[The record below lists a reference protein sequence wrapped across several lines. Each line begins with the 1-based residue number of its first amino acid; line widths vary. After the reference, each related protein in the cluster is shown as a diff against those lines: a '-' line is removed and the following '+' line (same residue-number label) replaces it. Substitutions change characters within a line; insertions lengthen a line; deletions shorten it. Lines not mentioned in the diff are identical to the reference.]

1 MAEEGKDT
9 SSWYKV
15 PTWSGDPS
23 EWRAFKREMSWW
35 IASLDPISS
44 GKYNVAARWAL
55 RQSGVVRA
63 RCEEYDPADLAGTP
77 AVEGTDPESGD
88 KVVLQAADPFSGLQK
103 LLRSLEDSMGKT
115 ALDRKGELRKQF
127 YQSIRRSPG
136 ERIATFC
143 TRYRTLTGEMK
154 REGIVLPSEEL
165 GWFLKDRLGLD
176 ALRVQLLET
185 ALAGREEYDQVETE
199 VLRLF
204 RDLHV
209 ADPLMKSKPFNNHGD
224 QWQTP
229 LQRFLSQPQ
238 QGARQGAP
246 SSSTSSLKSFKTSSS
261 YRFKPSSNASSG
273 RSAYVVE
280 DADDGDE
287 EECDEELVPDD
298 SGNGVPSLEEV
309 LQTEAEVLA
318 AEIQELEESGE
329 VESSI
334 LEGLETGVEQ
344 AAESLV
350 TMREARSKI
359 NEIKKD
365 RGYHRNSSNPKVKLN
380 GNQVEKKKGKTQCWD
395 CGEYGHWGGDAQ
407 CPKPGAGLFKPKG
420 AGKKSSGSS
429 GVGKQV
435 KVVETLN
442 TEHVF
447 EENEMGQHEV
457 LMVNVGSL
465 PFSEAL
471 ASSKQEK
478 TGAPGLARDKVLVGA
493 LDSACSRTCAGDTWL
508 KHYLHTLK
516 MAPQPI
522 QDLVTTAQEEELFRF
537 GNGGP
542 QRSSVRYRLP
552 MMVGGNLVAV
562 WVSVVK
568 VPSLGLLLGRDFSDG
583 IGAVVSFTKQK
594 LRPDFLDGK
603 LIDLAQVSAG
613 HFALRL
619 VPSSWP
625 RLGSHRWRR
634 WGEDGIIE
642 QQLSVSDWF
651 SKKFHQ
657 PCKQFDVD
665 VSTHEHLVTE
675 KGIQATQ
682 FAFISVPMSVAS
694 PVQAMLAGC

>member
-1 MAEEGKDT
+1 
-9 SSWYKV
+9 
-15 PTWSGDPS
+15 
-23 EWRAFKREMSWW
+23 
-35 IASLDPISS
+35 
-44 GKYNVAARWAL
+44 
-55 RQSGVVRA
+55 
-63 RCEEYDPADLAGTP
+63 
-77 AVEGTDPESGD
+77 
-88 KVVLQAADPFSGLQK
+88 
-103 LLRSLEDSMGKT
+103 
-115 ALDRKGELRKQF
+115 
-127 YQSIRRSPG
+127 
-136 ERIATFC
+136 
-143 TRYRTLTGEMK
+143 
-154 REGIVLPSEEL
+154 
-165 GWFLKDRLGLD
+165 
-176 ALRVQLLET
+176 
-185 ALAGREEYDQVETE
+185 
-199 VLRLF
+199 
-204 RDLHV
+204 
-209 ADPLMKSKPFNNHGD
+209 
-224 QWQTP
+224 
-229 LQRFLSQPQ
+229 
-238 QGARQGAP
+238 
-246 SSSTSSLKSFKTSSS
+246 
-261 YRFKPSSNASSG
+261 
-273 RSAYVVE
+273 
-280 DADDGDE
+280 
-287 EECDEELVPDD
+287 
-298 SGNGVPSLEEV
+298 
-309 LQTEAEVLA
+309 
-318 AEIQELEESGE
+318 

-365 RGYHRNSSNPKVKLN
+365 RGYHRNSSNPKLKLN

-537 GNGGP
+537 GNGGT

-568 VPSLGLLLGRDFSDG
+568 VPSLGLLLGRDFLDG

-651 SKKFHQ
+651 
-657 PCKQFDVD
+657 
-665 VSTHEHLVTE
+665 
-675 KGIQATQ
+675 
-682 FAFISVPMSVAS
+682 
-694 PVQAMLAGC
+694 

>member
-1 MAEEGKDT
+1 MTKL
-9 SSWYKV
+9 K
-15 PTWSGDPS
+15 
-23 EWRAFKREMSWW
+23 
-35 IASLDPISS
+35 
-44 GKYNVAARWAL
+44 L
-55 RQSGVVRA
+55 R
-63 RCEEYDPADLAGTP
+63 
-77 AVEGTDPESGD
+77 
-88 KVVLQAADPFSGLQK
+88 
-103 LLRSLEDSMGKT
+103 
-115 ALDRKGELRKQF
+115 F
-127 YQSIRRSPG
+127 YG
-136 ERIATFC
+136 
-143 TRYRTLTGEMK
+143 
-154 REGIVLPSEEL
+154 
-165 GWFLKDRLGLD
+165 
-176 ALRVQLLET
+176 
-185 ALAGREEYDQVETE
+185 
-199 VLRLF
+199 F

-209 ADPLMKSKPFNNHGD
+209 ADPLMKTKPFNNHGD
-224 QWQTP
+224 QRQTP

-246 SSSTSSLKSFKTSSS
+246 SSSNSSLKSFKTSSS

-280 DADDGDE
+280 DADEGDE

-329 VESSI
+329 VEPSI

-350 TMREARSKI
+350 TMREAPSKI

-380 GNQVEKKKGKTQCWD
+380 GNQVEKKKG
-395 CGEYGHWGGDAQ
+395 GDAQ
-407 CPKPGAGLFKPKG
+407 CPKPGAGLFRPKG

-478 TGAPGLARDKVLVGA
+478 TGAPGLARDKVLVGV
-493 LDSACSRTCAGDTWL
+493 LESACSRACAGDTWL

-516 MAPQPI
+516 MAAKPI
-522 QDLVTTAQEEELFRF
+522 QDLVITVQEEELFRF
-537 GNGGP
+537 GNGGT

-568 VPSLGLLLGRDFSDG
+568 VPSLGLLLGRDFLDG

-613 HFALRL
+613 HFAL
-619 VPSSWP
+619 
-625 RLGSHRWRR
+625 
-634 WGEDGIIE
+634 
-642 QQLSVSDWF
+642 
-651 SKKFHQ
+651 
-657 PCKQFDVD
+657 
-665 VSTHEHLVTE
+665 
-675 KGIQATQ
+675 
-682 FAFISVPMSVAS
+682 
-694 PVQAMLAGC
+694 